1 MTVDKIIRN
10 GYVYHD
16 TLMKYDTKA
25 KAQKAVTFRKKQ
37 GYASIIVKR
46 KDHYA
51 VYTRI
56 KLFPD
61 FKTA

>member
-1 MTVDKIIRN
+1 MVTNKIVRN

-16 TLMKYDTKA
+16 TLMKYDTKV
-25 KAQKAVTFRKKQ
+25 KAQKAVKFRKTI
-37 GYASIIVKR
+37 GYASIVVKK
-46 KDHYA
+46 KDYYA
-51 VYTRI
+51 VYNRI